1 MLFCSVEPLDG
12 VTKGALFPASLHSQ
26 KYRAKR
32 CCHDEH
38 KAVISAAG
46 ADIQRQRG
54 RKDWRWR
61 RRFQRD
67 FCQHQLL
74 QRSYVSTAGH
84 GSWVMGNGSW
94 VMKIDFD
101 LRYTYYSTDTL
112 RDAISILIPQP
123 CRPLV
128 GEARPGNIVMSSSV
142 RPYVCVHVTTLRLIR

>member
-1 MLFCSVEPLDG
+1 MASQRVHYSPRHYTVRNIELNDAAMTSIKLSSLLPVQTYSVSVAAKTGAG
-12 VTKGALFPASLHSQ
+12 VGVFSEIFVNTSS
-26 KYRAKR
+26 YNVRTY
-32 CCHDEH
+32 
-38 KAVISAAG
+38 
-46 ADIQRQRG
+46 
-54 RKDWRWR
+54 
-61 RRFQRD
+61 
-67 FCQHQLL
+67 QHWT
-74 QRSYVSTAGH
+74 TAGH